1 MLLGLLLAAADPA
14 PIVVTATP
22 LVNAEIS
29 RQANAYVR
37 NALPAPI
44 YGQYARWA
52 DPVCVKVVGVEDAIA
67 ARVTGRVNAIAS
79 EAKVPLAKPGCRP
92 NLESVFTEDAVTT
105 TGVIIAKKPRQV
117 HRMTLDAKRV
127 LLTARFPVR
136 WWHGIDLRD
145 TDGQRA
151 APNGSA
157 ALMSAWSAGGMPL
170 ASSLPIGPDTQLTDS
185 RSSSLIASSV
195 AVWATSGVVIIDVT
209 QAAGKSLDAVAD
221 YAALAGLAPMKLLP
235 PVPGV
240 PSILG
245 LFSRAGVDGLSRWD
259 RAWLAALYRIPMA
272 RKGDRQRG
280 DLASRM
286 AATLQE

>member
-92 NLESVFTEDAVTT
+92 NLEIVFTEDAVTT
-105 TGVIIAKKPRQV
+105 TGVIIAKNPR
-117 HRMTLDAKRV
+117 
-127 LLTARFPVR
+127 
-136 WWHGIDLRD
+136 
-145 TDGQRA
+145 
-151 APNGSA
+151 
-157 ALMSAWSAGGMPL
+157 
-170 ASSLPIGPDTQLTDS
+170 
-185 RSSSLIASSV
+185 
-195 AVWATSGVVIIDVT
+195 
-209 QAAGKSLDAVAD
+209 
-221 YAALAGLAPMKLLP
+221 
-235 PVPGV
+235 
-240 PSILG
+240 
-245 LFSRAGVDGLSRWD
+245 
-259 RAWLAALYRIPMA
+259 
-272 RKGDRQRG
+272 
-280 DLASRM
+280 
-286 AATLQE
+286 